1 MWAFRRCVP
10 AGWRIVAPQ
19 APLTDAAGGWSW
31 WNVPRTEDFQR
42 EVDASFALIDNFIS
56 HYESVEQLNPSS
68 RVACG
73 FSQGAAMLSVLLQRE
88 HRRMNGVGLLAG
100 FVLPSE
106 VESGFLPSAKVFVAH
121 GTKDEIVSIEE
132 SRKGHAR
139 LEKLGFTVTRVEDDV
154 GHKVGVQ
161 GIRSLSEWL
170 AQFE

>member
-1 MWAFRRCVP
+1 
-10 AGWRIVAPQ
+10 
-19 APLTDAAGGWSW
+19 
-31 WNVPRTEDFQR
+31 
-42 EVDASFALIDNFIS
+42 
-56 HYESVEQLNPSS
+56 
-68 RVACG
+68 
-73 FSQGAAMLSVLLQRE
+73 MLSVLLQRE

-106 VESGFLPSAKVFVAH
+106 VESGFFPSAKVFVAH

-161 GIRSLSEWL
+161 GIRSLGEWL